1 MPTSIS
7 PVRSLILKP
16 SERVQLDRLGRV
28 MESTQLR
35 MQQAPT
41 SGVALISLVEQR
53 QLTPYG
59 AVLLIAQDD
68 LAWAPRPLIR
78 ASIDS
83 LLARRQQYAAAV
95 ESGLPLPPL
104 RQICGAGMIRATAS
118 GHLLVQGCSE
128 PIEVDGGLPDWILS
142 ALQRQGSSELVLNHS
157 WLAEEGFSSGR
168 WVLWSPQRIS

>member
-1 MPTSIS
+1 MIKPID
-7 PVRSLILKP
+7 PFRSLNLKP
-16 SERVQLDRLGRV
+16 SELVQIDRLSRV

-41 SGVALISLVEQR
+41 GGVSLISLVEQR
-53 QLTPYG
+53 QLTSYG

-78 ASIDS
+78 AGIDS

-118 GHLLVQGCSE
+118 GHLLVQGCSV
-128 PIEVDGGLPDWILS
+128 PLEVDGGLPDWILS
-142 ALQRQGSSELVLNHS
+142 ALQRHGSSELVLNHS
-157 WLAEEGFSSGR
+157 WLAEAGFGSGR